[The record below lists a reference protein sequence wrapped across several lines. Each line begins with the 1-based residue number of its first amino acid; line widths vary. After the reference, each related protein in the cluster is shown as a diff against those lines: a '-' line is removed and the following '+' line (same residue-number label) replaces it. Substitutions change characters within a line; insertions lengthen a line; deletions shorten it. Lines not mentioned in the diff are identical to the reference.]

1 MLRRWPFRI
10 AGLLISG
17 AALAQPVTLES
28 AYVGVPFV
36 PNPTV
41 MHQPDVIPTDKLRRL
56 GSGTV
61 VVAVLVGEDGVPLR
75 FRILSAEPPLLF
87 DRYVMDAL
95 PNFRFMPGSRN
106 GAPQIYETRLT
117 MQFRPPK

>member
-1 MLRRWPFRI
+1 MLRRWLFSI
-10 AGLLISG
+10 AGWLISG

-36 PNPTV
+36 LHPTV
-41 MHQPDVIPTDKLRRL
+41 MHQPDVIPAEKLRRL

-75 FRILSAEPPLLF
+75 YRILSADPPLLF

-95 PNFRFMPGSRN
+95 PAFRFASGSRN
-106 GAPQIYETRLT
+106 GAPQVYETRLT
-117 MQFRPPK
+117 MQFKPLK